1 MEEESVAQDFL
12 PGFESIGNMLTS
24 APSSM
29 TDDEIDEKAKQRFP
43 NITLERIK
51 RERPDL
57 VETVARAFFNL
68 GLSLRDISYIT
79 GLHRNTCSEII
90 RERNPTDEMR
100 KVRRKKVLQVHQ
112 LGMIAI
118 SRLYELLH
126 DPAAVKKAGISGIMD
141 VTRRLNEMELDL
153 DQQAEVKTI
162 DAPSVNIVDSLST
175 RSDAEQYLN

>member
-1 MEEESVAQDFL
+1 MATEDAAQDFL
-12 PGFESIGNMLTS
+12 PGFESIGNILAG
-24 APSSM
+24 APSSV

-43 NITLERIK
+43 GITLERIK
-51 RERPDL
+51 NERPDL

-118 SRLYELLH
+118 SRLYELLN
-126 DPAAVKKAGISGIMD
+126 DPAAVKKAGISGMMD
-141 VTRRLNEMELDL
+141 VTRRLNEMEIDL
-153 DQQAEVKTI
+153 DQQGHEKI
-162 DAPSVNIVDSLST
+162 IESPSVNVVESMTT
-175 RSDAEQYLN
+175 RSDAEKYLE